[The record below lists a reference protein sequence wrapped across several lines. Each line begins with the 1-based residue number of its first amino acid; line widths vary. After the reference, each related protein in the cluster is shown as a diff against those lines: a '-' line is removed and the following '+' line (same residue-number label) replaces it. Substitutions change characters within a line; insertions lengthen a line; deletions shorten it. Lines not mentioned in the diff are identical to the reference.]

1 METEFVINDLLRRV
15 PGARPGPERCAFV
28 EDGMLVL
35 KVRTGTWWVEVYGR
49 PGGAPPRVDAEM
61 APHRQ
66 LLDALNA
73 YHELT
78 LWVLGSAR

>member
-1 METEFVINDLLRRV
+1 MATDLHDVID
-15 PGARPGPERCAFV
+15 ARYRLGLNSRPERYTFV

-66 LLDALNA
+66 LLDALNV

-78 LWVLGSAR
+78 LWALGGAW